1 MCMTKRQNC
10 TLIIDEAMIM
20 SKKKLC
26 HLHIQSLIDIKVT
39 YKKDHCGATD
49 NEDK

>member
-1 MCMTKRQNC
+1 MCMTKRQNS
-10 TLIIDEAMIM
+10 TLGIDEAM

-26 HLHIQSLIDIKVT
+26 HLHIQSLIDIKFT